1 MKVYPQSYCTIN
13 LSGSKYIPKVKRV
26 NKMKKIFDQKK
37 IKYTPRPIR
46 TKYSKPIKKTK
57 KRSY

>member
-37 IKYTPRPIR
+37 IKYTPRP
-46 TKYSKPIKKTK
+46 KPIKKTK

>member
-37 IKYTPRPIR
+37 IKYTPRL
-46 TKYSKPIKKTK
+46 KPIKKTK